1 MLFMQNCDIML
12 NVDIYAK
19 KNPRCVFMPM
29 LRLVQFNCTA
39 IGGLHVG
46 FTSSAGTWIPKYQE

>member
-1 MLFMQNCDIML
+1 ML

-29 LRLVQFNCTA
+29 LRLVQLNCTA

-46 FTSSAGTWIPKYQE
+46 FTSSAGTWIPKHQE